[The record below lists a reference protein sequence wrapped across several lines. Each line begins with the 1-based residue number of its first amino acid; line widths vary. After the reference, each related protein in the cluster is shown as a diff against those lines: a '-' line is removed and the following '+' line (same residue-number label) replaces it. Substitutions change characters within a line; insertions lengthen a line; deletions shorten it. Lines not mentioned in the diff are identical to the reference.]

1 MEGVLPISLSLSDDS
16 ARLIG
21 AYVRSGLI
29 DVVRPPLDAINAQL
43 DEVRM
48 TLRLMTLS
56 LVDSFGSVFQTRL
69 RVEVMNE
76 DLLDHIEATRWAVAY
91 LSYNKFLELL
101 DHIAY
106 MRWLDGRSH
115 LHLHDIVGRLVS
127 LEGLVAIF
135 ATEMGGIGATIIGLL
150 QQILDKLNQGIG
162 VNGTIQITVT
172 GADPLAALDLWKLL
186 GLLALLAVGLALIVA
201 FLYGVGAAL
210 ATFTAAAIPAAIAIG
225 ILVAGLIPLM
235 NAIAG
240 FDWEQLAKIGA
251 GFLGI
256 AGFVALLGKAF
267 ALITSDLAVIV
278 PQLKTFF
285 EAITALMTA
294 IAGFDWEQLA
304 KIAAGFAGIALFVA
318 ALGKAFQQFT
328 TDLGDVIPHL
338 NTFFESITK
347 LMTALAGFDWSQLA
361 KIGVGFLVIAGFVA
375 LLGRAFQQFTTDL
388 GTVIPH
394 LNTFFE
400 SITKL
405 MTALAG
411 FDWSQLAKIGVGFL
425 VIAGFVALLGKAF
438 QQFTTD
444 LGTVIPHLNT
454 FFESITKLMTA
465 LAGFDWAQL
474 AKIAVGFLLISG
486 FVWLLGKALSTLT
499 AQAISALEPLAAFFT
514 AITQMMAAIAAFS
527 VGQMIQI
534 AFGFLLIAGF
544 VYLLAM
550 ALNTLTAQA
559 VTALPGLT
567 GLIAALSQLAQ
578 TLGAM
583 TAGDMVAMGV
593 GLALIA
599 GFVWAVAAALV
610 YAAGPLATLASL
622 FGSLGSVLGVVS
634 SIGSMLGGV
643 LSGLGGIIGDVL
655 GGIGSAVG
663 ALGGLVSD
671 VAGTVIGGVTDV
683 ISGAAGLVGDAAGG
697 MVDLAGDAIGGIGD
711 ALSGAGDWLFGGD
724 EGGGGSSFIT
734 DAVNQ
739 VTAMS
744 AAPPPAAAAPGLG
757 ALASGG
763 PLAAPAAGGSTAVDQ
778 TVNAG
783 GINISIT
790 AERLEADS
798 AQLLTDD
805 IIAQLQ
811 ARLGSLRATQDFQAG
826 ARPAAA

>member
-29 DVVRPPLDAINAQL
+29 DVVRPPLDSIDAQL
-43 DEVRM
+43 NEIRTV
-48 TLRLMTLS
+48 LRLMTLN
-56 LVDSFGSVFQTRL
+56 LVDTFGSVFQSRL

-115 LHLHDIVGRLVS
+115 IHLHDIIGRLVS
-127 LEGLVAIF
+127 LETLVAIF
-135 ATEMGGIGATIIGLL
+135 ATEQGGIGAQIIGLL
-150 QQILDKLNQGIG
+150 EAILAKLNEGIG
-162 VNGTIQITVT
+162 VNGTIQIIVT
-172 GADPLAALDLWKLL
+172 GADPLAELDLLKLLGLL
-186 GLLALLAVGLALIVA
+186 GLLALGLAIIVA
-201 FLYGVGAAL
+201 FLFGVGAAL

-225 ILVAGLIPLM
+225 LLVAGLIPLM
-235 NAIAG
+235 NALAN

-267 ALITSDLAVIV
+267 QQITSDLAVIV

-294 IAGFDWEQLA
+294 IAGFDWEQLG

-318 ALGKAFQQFT
+318 ALGK
-328 TDLGDVIPHL
+328 
-338 NTFFESITK
+338 
-347 LMTALAGFDWSQLA
+347 
-361 KIGVGFLVIAGFVA
+361 
-375 LLGRAFQQFTTDL
+375 AFQQFTTDL

-411 FDWSQLAKIGVGFL
+411 FDWSQLGRIAVGFL
-425 VIAGFVALLGKAF
+425 AIAVFVALLGKAF

-444 LGTVIPHLNT
+444 LSTVIPHLNT
-454 FFESITKLMTA
+454 FFDSITKLMTA
-465 LAGFDWAQL
+465 IAGFDWSQLGKIAVGFLLIAGFVALLGIAFRQFTTDLGQVIPHLNTFFDSITKLMTAIAGFDWTQL
-474 AKIAVGFLLISG
+474 AKIAVGFLLIAG
-486 FVWLLGKALSTLT
+486 FVWLLGKALATLT
-499 AQAISALEPLAAFFT
+499 EQAISALEPLAKFFT
-514 AITQMMAAIAAFS
+514 AITQMMQAIAAFS
-527 VGQMIQI
+527 VGQMFQI
-534 AFGFLLIAGF
+534 AAGFLLIAGF
-544 VYLLAM
+544 VYLLAL

-559 VTALPGLT
+559 VSALPGLT
-567 GLIAALSQLAQ
+567 GLIAALSQLAA

-583 TAGDMVAMGV
+583 TAGDMVAMGI

-643 LSGLGGIIGDVL
+643 LSGLGGIVGDVL
-655 GGIGSAVG
+655 GGIGDAIGS
-663 ALGGLVSD
+663 LGGLIGD
-671 VAGTVIGGVTDV
+671 VAGSVIGGVTDV
-683 ISGAAGLVGDAAGG
+683 ISGAAGLVGDAASG

-711 ALSGAGDWLFGGD
+711 AIGGVGDFLFGED
-724 EGGGGSSFIT
+724 EPSVPLTNALPS
-734 DAVNQ
+734 A
-739 VTAMS
+739 
-744 AAPPPAAAAPGLG
+744 AAPPPPPPAATAAPAGLG

-763 PLAAPAAGGSTAVDQ
+763 ALAAPAAGGSTAVDQ

-783 GINISIT
+783 GINISIS

-798 AQLLTDD
+798 ASLLTDD

-811 ARLGSLRATQDFQAG
+811 ARLGALRSTQDFQAG

>member
-29 DVVRPPLDAINAQL
+29 DVVRPPLDRIDAQL
-43 DEVRM
+43 NEIRTV
-48 TLRLMTLS
+48 LRLMTLN
-56 LVDSFGSVFQTRL
+56 LVDTFGSVFQSRL

-115 LHLHDIVGRLVS
+115 IHLHDIISRLVS
-127 LEGLVAIF
+127 LESLVAIF
-135 ATEMGGIGATIIGLL
+135 ATEMGGIGAQIIGLL
-150 QQILDKLNQGIG
+150 QAILDKLNNGIG
-162 VNGTIQITVT
+162 LTGTIQITVT
-172 GADPLAALDLWKLL
+172 GADPLAELDLWKLL
-186 GLLALLAVGLALIVA
+186 GLLVLLAAGLAVIVA

-210 ATFTAAAIPAAIAIG
+210 ATFTAMAIPAAIAIG
-225 ILVAGLIPLM
+225 ILVTALIPLM
-235 NAIAG
+235 NTLAG
-240 FDWEQLAKIGA
+240 FDWEQLAKIGL

-267 ALITSDLAVIV
+267 QQITSDLTAIV

-285 EAITALMTA
+285 ESITALMTA
-294 IAGFDWEQLA
+294 IAGFEWEQLG

-318 ALGKAFQQFT
+318 LLGKAFQQFT
-328 TDLGDVIPHL
+328 TDLSTVIPHL
-338 NTFFESITK
+338 NTFFDSIGK
-347 LMTALAGFDWSQLA
+347 LMTVLAGFDWSQLGRIA
-361 KIGVGFLVIAGFVA
+361 VGFLAIAVFVA
-375 LLGRAFQQFTTDL
+375 LLGLAFRQFTTDL

-394 LNTFFE
+394 LNTFFD

-405 MTALAG
+405 MTAIAG
-411 FDWSQLAKIGVGFL
+411 FDW
-425 VIAGFVALLGKAF
+425 
-438 QQFTTD
+438 T
-444 LGTVIPHLNT
+444 
-454 FFESITKLMTA
+454 
-465 LAGFDWAQL
+465 QL
-474 AKIAVGFLLISG
+474 AKIAVGFLLIAG
-486 FVWLLGKALSTLT
+486 FVWILGKALATLT
-499 AQAISALEPLAAFFT
+499 TQAIAALEPLAKFFT
-514 AITQMMAAIAAFS
+514 AITQMMQAIAAFS
-527 VGQMIQI
+527 VGQMFQI
-534 AFGFLLIAGF
+534 AAGFLLIAGF
-544 VYLLAM
+544 VYLLAL

-663 ALGGLVSD
+663 ALGGLIGD
-671 VAGTVIGGVTDV
+671 VAGSVIGGVTDV

-697 MVDLAGDAIGGIGD
+697 LVDLAGDAIGGIGD
-711 ALSGAGDWLFGGD
+711 AVGGVGDWLFGDD
-724 EGGGGSSFIT
+724 EP
-734 DAVNQ
+734 
-739 VTAMS
+739 S
-744 AAPPPAAAAPGLG
+744 AP
-757 ALASGG
+757 
-763 PLAAPAAGGSTAVDQ
+763 
-778 TVNAG
+778 
-783 GINISIT
+783 
-790 AERLEADS
+790 
-798 AQLLTDD
+798 
-805 IIAQLQ
+805 
-811 ARLGSLRATQDFQAG
+811 
-826 ARPAAA
+826 